1 MLYYIACL
9 VCYLQQSMKHTHWGN
24 RLFMILK
31 RPTAVW
37 VQAGL
42 EESFAR
48 DSNCSLYARNNKS
61 PSEVYRKV
69 CMVANC

>member
-31 RPTAVW
+31 RSTAVW

-48 DSNCSLYARNNKS
+48 DSNCSLYA
-61 PSEVYRKV
+61 
-69 CMVANC
+69 